1 MKIRIPD
8 DDERKDIRNIMVS
21 NDIGMGLKR
30 WLKIQMDVEVDDA
43 LMQALLM
50 YFEACKLAGLE
61 FVDIEEAIKSYNK
74 WQNDSI

>member
-21 NDIGMGLKR
+21 NAIGMGLKR

-43 LMQALLM
+43 LMEALLM

-61 FVDIEEAIKSYNK
+61 FVDIEEAIKSHNK

>member
-8 DDERKDIRNIMVS
+8 DDEGKDIRNIIVG
-21 NDIGMGLKR
+21 NDIGIGLKK
-30 WLKIQMDVEVDDA
+30 WLKIQMDIEADDA
-43 LMQALLM
+43 LMDALMM

-61 FVDIEEAIKSYNK
+61 FVDIEEAIKSHNK

>member
-43 LMQALLM
+43 LMEALLM

-61 FVDIEEAIKSYNK
+61 FVDIEEAIISHNK
-74 WQNDSI
+74 WQNDSM

>member
-8 DDERKDIRNIMVS
+8 DDEGKDIRNIMVS

-43 LMQALLM
+43 LMEALLM

-61 FVDIEEAIKSYNK
+61 FVDIEEAIKSHNK
-74 WQNDSI
+74 WQNDSM

>member
-43 LMQALLM
+43 LMEALLM

>member
-30 WLKIQMDVEVDDA
+30 WLKIQMDVEVDEA
-43 LMQALLM
+43 LMEALLM

-61 FVDIEEAIKSYNK
+61 FVDIGEAIKSHNK
-74 WQNDSI
+74 WQNDTI

>member
-61 FVDIEEAIKSYNK
+61 FVDIEEAIKSHNK
-74 WQNDSI
+74 WQNDTI

>member
-43 LMQALLM
+43 LMEALLM

-61 FVDIEEAIKSYNK
+61 FVDIEEAIKSHNK
-74 WQNDSI
+74 WQNDTI

>member
-43 LMQALLM
+43 LMEALLM
-50 YFEACKLAGLE
+50 YFEACKLAGIE
-61 FVDIEEAIKSYNK
+61 FVDIDEAIKSHNK

>member
-30 WLKIQMDVEVDDA
+30 WLKIQMDVEVDEA
-43 LMQALLM
+43 LMEALLM

-61 FVDIEEAIKSYNK
+61 FVDIEEAIKSHNK
-74 WQNDSI
+74 WQNDTI

>member
-43 LMQALLM
+43 LMEALLM

-61 FVDIEEAIKSYNK
+61 FVDIEEAIKSHNK

>member
-8 DDERKDIRNIMVS
+8 DDERKDIRNIMMS

-43 LMQALLM
+43 LMEALLM

-61 FVDIEEAIKSYNK
+61 FVDIEEAIKSHNK
-74 WQNDSI
+74 WQNDTI